1 MAHETYTHTVP
12 ELSELSLSPL
22 VLQQE
27 TSCWVEPPKSLLKYP
42 SLGSRR
48 YGPSSLLSTA
58 NFFPLFSLKMVNGGG
73 VAEYGQ
79 ERHSIWPRPDK
90 SRIRSQNPP
99 KSPKS
104 SQLKSIMVPLNILVH
119 PIFKDDESFCCF

>member
-1 MAHETYTHTVP
+1 MRLTHIRSLNSQSFPFPLCGSAARDLMLGGAPKKSIKIPITV
-12 ELSELSLSPL
+12 
-22 VLQQE
+22 
-27 TSCWVEPPKSLLKYP
+27 
-42 SLGSRR
+42 GSRR